1 MKLEKLSSVKSSY
14 KVLKRKARDDSS
26 LVSLLESARKKLK
39 LRHRVKRAKRQY
51 KSLKS
56 DSSSSD
62 VVLATAKKE
71 WYDLR
76 SSFLALSSTS
86 SSSPEKSSPEK
97 SKKSSPKSSTESPPK
112 SSTESH
118 SNTSIKPCSPVPRTS
133 SFLLSVTHIHH
144 STPSHNRSQAIRR
157 SLPLYSMDKIG
168 FV

>member
-26 LVSLLESARKKLK
+26 LASLLESARKKLK
-39 LRHRVKRAKRQY
+39 LRRRVKRAKRQY

-76 SSFLALSSTS
+76 SSFLALSSAS
-86 SSSPEKSSPEK
+86 STSPEK
-97 SKKSSPKSSTESPPK
+97 SKKSSLK

-133 SFLLSVTHIHH
+133 SFLLGVTQLHH
-144 STPSHNRSQAIRR
+144 STPSLNSI
-157 SLPLYSMDKIG
+157 P
-168 FV
+168 